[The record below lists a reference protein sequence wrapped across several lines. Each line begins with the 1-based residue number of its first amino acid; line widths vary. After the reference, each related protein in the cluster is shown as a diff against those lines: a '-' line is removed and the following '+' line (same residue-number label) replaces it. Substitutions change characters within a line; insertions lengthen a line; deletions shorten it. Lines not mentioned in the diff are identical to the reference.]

1 MQAVNVEAVGKSFN
15 KYNFRVIRASNV
27 GLSLH
32 NRICYTGG
40 EVRKMITIDISA
52 AAVERIKELQQLEG
66 KEHHGARIY
75 VLPG

>member
-1 MQAVNVEAVGKSFN
+1 
-15 KYNFRVIRASNV
+15 
-27 GLSLH
+27 
-32 NRICYTGG
+32 
-40 EVRKMITIDISA
+40 MITIDISA